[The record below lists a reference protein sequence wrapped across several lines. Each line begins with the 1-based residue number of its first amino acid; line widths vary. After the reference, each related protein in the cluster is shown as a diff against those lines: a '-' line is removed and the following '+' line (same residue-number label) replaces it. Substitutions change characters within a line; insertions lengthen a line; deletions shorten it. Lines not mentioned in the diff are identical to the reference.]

1 MLGER
6 VTPIAP
12 ERLLQLLEVLQLQRL
27 VKTELLPDSR
37 DGFRRNAWRNV
48 PIKRVAGVGA
58 HEEKREH

>member
-12 ERLLQLLEVLQLQRL
+12 QRLLQLLEVLQLQRL
-27 VKTELLPDSR
+27 VKTELLPDLR

-48 PIKRVAGVGA
+48 PIKRVTGVGA